1 MYVYRRESIKIK
13 ILILDFRFSFE
24 NLYHFNVL
32 YPKVIIINKYICIK
46 IFESN
51 FFIIFYMYLIN
62 SLYI

>member
-32 YPKVIIINKYICIK
+32 YPKMIIINKHICIK